1 MTTRNV
7 LLWLHISSIAAWLG
21 ANFVQLV
28 LAPYFDKQGGEARRS
43 WTEATNWL
51 GTRYYGV
58 AGALILLT
66 GAGLVLKTPYDVSA
80 GFVGLG
86 IFTVVLGAI
95 MGGAVFAPLT
105 KKRLAGID
113 AGDEGA
119 AKRALNRVTVA
130 GVFDTALVLMT
141 VLAMVYKWKA

>member
-7 LLWLHISSIAAWLG
+7 LLWLHICAIAGWLG

-28 LAPYFDKQGGEARRS
+28 LSPYFEKVGGETRRG

-51 GTRYYGV
+51 GTRYYAVVGV
-58 AGALILLT
+58 LILLT
-66 GAGLVLKTPYDVSA
+66 GVGLVLKTPYDFSA

-86 IFTVVLGAI
+86 IFTVVLGAV

-105 KKRLAGID
+105 KKRLEGID
-113 AGDEGA
+113 AGDESR
-119 AKRALNRVTVA
+119 AKAALNRITMA
-130 GVFDTALVLMT
+130 GVFDTALVAVT
-141 VLAMVYKWKA
+141 VLAMVYRWKA

>member
-7 LLWLHISSIAAWLG
+7 LLWLHISAIAAWLG

-28 LAPYFDKQGGEARRS
+28 LSPYFEKMGGGARRG

-51 GTRYYGV
+51 GTRYYAAAGV
-58 AGALILLT
+58 VILAT
-66 GAGLVLKTPYDVSA
+66 GAGLVLKTPYDVTA

-86 IFTVVLGAI
+86 IFTVVLGAA

-113 AGDEGA
+113 AGDEA
-119 AKRALNRVTVA
+119 VAKSTLRRITLA
-130 GVFDTALVLMT
+130 GLFDTALVLTT
-141 VLAMVYKWKA
+141 VLAMVYRWKA

>member
-7 LLWLHISSIAAWLG
+7 LLWLHISSIAGWIG

-28 LAPYFDKQGGEARRS
+28 LAPYFDKAGDDARRT

-51 GTRYYGV
+51 GTRYYAVVGV
-58 AGALILLT
+58 LILVT

-80 GFVGLG
+80 GFVVLG
-86 IFTVVLGAI
+86 IFTVVLGAV

-119 AKRALNRVTVA
+119 AKAALNRITMA
-130 GVFDTALVLMT
+130 GVFDTALVLLT
-141 VLAMVYKWKA
+141 VLAMIYKWRA